1 MSVCSSA
8 RNLTLCFLRRGLG
21 DGHPV
26 FWIWIHSIRVGP
38 VYAPGGGGMLDILIL
53 SAANASLQSV
63 QVNNQLGI
71 LSEACMSEMVEKLTI
86 GGGLAR
92 S

>member
-1 MSVCSSA
+1 MSDSSST
-8 RNLTLCFLRRGLG
+8 RDLTLCFLHRGLG
-21 DGHPV
+21 DGHPF

-38 VYAPGGGGMLDILIL
+38 VFAPGGGGKLDVLVL
-53 SAANASLQSV
+53 SAANASLQSA
-63 QVNNQLGI
+63 QVSNQFRV